1 MSKALVALVGSG
13 TSEERIV
20 QIENY
25 LNELSLHR
33 DSRRGPEGPR
43 GHQGEQGPQGAPAD
57 PKQVAEIATELV
69 KKAFRFETQI
79 AKFES
84 LLKDLESEIAAVKA
98 ALRWAVI
105 EELKLGGVLDA
116 EGRAVPGPAGADS
129 QVRGPKG
136 KQGERGLQGDAGKNG
151 VDGRDG
157 RDGSDGVKGER
168 GLQGEPGVSN
178 IPGPQGE
185 RGEIGPEGLQ
195 GYPGEGLSKTE
206 IVELVRDMKRRNTI

>member
-129 QVRGPKG
+129 HVPGPKG
-136 KQGERGLQGDAGKNG
+136 DKGDAGLAGPAGKDG

-157 RDGSDGVKGER
+157 RDGADGQSVVGP
-168 GLQGEPGVSN
+168 QGPTGKDSTV
-178 IPGPQGE
+178 PGPKGE

-195 GYPGEGLSKTE
+195 GYPGEGVSKTDVVE
-206 IVELVRDMKRRNTI
+206 IVRDMKRRGTI